1 MRILITGSNGLL
13 GSNLLRFFSGKNEY
27 EVFATSLN
35 PSYNPH
41 FKNFARGDLLDAH
54 FVDRLLHEIKPDII
68 INTVSLVNIEKCEEN
83 PKLAGLLTV
92 KTAENVAK
100 SAQRTGARLIYIS
113 TDHLFDGNKSYYSEE
128 DKPEPVNVYGRVKL
142 EAESITMNLHSDAVI
157 VRTNFY
163 GWSPINH
170 APTFGEWVFNSLKQG
185 TAIKLFTDYYFTPIE
200 ATCLAE
206 ALEKVTNSE
215 FAGTV
220 NIAGSQRCS
229 KYEFGV
235 ALADI
240 FHLNPELIAEGKI
253 EATSFKVRRQKDLS
267 LSTEKF
273 KRIFNHNLPDL
284 REGLRRF
291 YENKIKLNRG

>member
-1 MRILITGSNGLL
+1 MKMLITGSNGLL
-13 GSNLLRFFSGKNEY
+13 GSNLLRFFSAKSDY
-27 EVFATSLN
+27 EVFATSLSS
-35 PSYNPH
+35 PYNPH
-41 FKNFARGDLLDAH
+41 IKNFVGGDLQDAL
-54 FVDRLLHEIKPDII
+54 FVERLVNRIKPDII

-83 PKLAGLLTV
+83 PELAYLLTV
-92 KTAENVAK
+92 KTAENVAS
-100 SAQRTGARLIYIS
+100 SAQRTGARLLYIS

-142 EAESITMNLHSDAVI
+142 EAESRTMNLHSGAVV

-163 GWSPINH
+163 GWSPANH

-200 ATCLAE
+200 ATYLAE
-206 ALEKVTNSE
+206 ALEKVAKSE
-215 FAGTV
+215 FAGII

-240 FHLNPELIAEGKI
+240 FHLDSGLITEGKI
-253 EATSFKVRRQKDLS
+253 EPASFKVRRQKDLS

-273 KRIFNHNLPDL
+273 KRIFSHNLPNL
-284 REGLRRF
+284 RDGLLRF
-291 YENKIKLNRG
+291 YENKA